1 MSKKKKI
8 KERIAN
14 MDPVFDHELNLKIAD
29 VMEEIVYNLDNYVIV
44 EGRSKELVDD
54 SLDKMRKGIK
64 DIRNGKPEKVFDEER
79 YRLWREYCNN
89 GSD

>member
-29 VMEEIVYNLDNYVIV
+29 VLEEIVYNLDNYVIV

-79 YRLWREYCNN
+79 YRLWREYCKN
-89 GSD
+89 GPD